1 MRENANKVVLEGYLY
16 DLSGLEIK
24 QVKKKDSPKF
34 GKDFL
39 GGTFQLALAEDE
51 NNIVSIH
58 ISFMEPVYK
67 SGKPNTTYSTL
78 MNAKNAGQT
87 WLAAGKEGALK
98 VRVEAK
104 IDLNDFYSIN
114 NKTMVSARRIECSF
128 VSTISSFTGEKTKSN
143 YFIADMVITNVAQI
157 EENEEKHVNE
167 HVEIRGAIFNFRNEL
182 LPMSFSVTSPAGMD
196 YFSGIETP
204 MYTAI
209 SGYIK
214 NNRVEG
220 KKLIESAFGGPIE
233 VDDSRSFTSWEV
245 DWAAS
250 NPYEFDEDSTETMTI
265 AELTKAQQ
273 NREIKLAEIK
283 SQGEARE
290 KELSDDLPFGDTPK
304 TSGPAKTVPK
314 GSFNF

>member
-1 MRENANKVVLEGYLY
+1 MRQNANKVILEGYLY
-16 DLSGLEIK
+16 DLSELEIK

-39 GGTFQLALAEDE
+39 GGKFQLALAEDE
-51 NNIVSIH
+51 SNIVSIH

-128 VSTISSFTGEKTKSN
+128 VSTLSNFTGEKTKSN

-157 EENEEKHVNE
+157 EENDEKHIKE
-167 HVEIRGAIFNFRNEL
+167 HVEIRGAIFNFRRI
-182 LPMSFSVTSPAGMD
+182 F
-196 YFSGIETP
+196 I
-204 MYTAI
+204 
-209 SGYIK
+209 
-214 NNRVEG
+214 
-220 KKLIESAFGGPIE
+220 
-233 VDDSRSFTSWEV
+233 
-245 DWAAS
+245 
-250 NPYEFDEDSTETMTI
+250 
-265 AELTKAQQ
+265 
-273 NREIKLAEIK
+273 
-283 SQGEARE
+283 
-290 KELSDDLPFGDTPK
+290 
-304 TSGPAKTVPK
+304 
-314 GSFNF
+314 